1 MAVEE
6 GPRREPINEGET
18 MEAHQHEHVIQFSV
32 DDEPVETTEHTLTPR
47 AILTLAGIDADNH
60 YLVRIDGR
68 AQHSYKD
75 APATAIEVHKGEKF
89 ISVATGPTPVS

>member
-1 MAVEE
+1 L
-6 GPRREPINEGET
+6 INEGET
-18 MEAHQHEHVIQFSV
+18 KMEASKQHEHVIRFSV
-32 DDEPVETTEHTLTPR
+32 DDEPVETAEHKLTPR

-68 AQHSYKD
+68 AQHSYQD
-75 APATAIEVHKGEKF
+75 ASDNPIEVHKDEKF

>member
-1 MAVEE
+1 MAA
-6 GPRREPINEGET
+6 T
-18 MEAHQHEHVIQFSV
+18 HQHEHVIRFSV
-32 DDEPVETTEHTLTPR
+32 DDEPVETTEHSLTPR

-68 AQHSYKD
+68 SQHSYQD
-75 APATAIEVHKGEKF
+75 APDTPIDVHEGEKF